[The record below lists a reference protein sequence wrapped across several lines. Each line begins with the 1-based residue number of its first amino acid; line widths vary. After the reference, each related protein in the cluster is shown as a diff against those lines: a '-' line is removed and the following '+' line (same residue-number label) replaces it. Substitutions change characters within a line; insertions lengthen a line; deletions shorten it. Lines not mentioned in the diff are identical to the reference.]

1 MNYAVIQSGFVVNVV
16 VWDGVA
22 PWNPPEGT
30 ELVLL
35 QPDEWVS
42 IGATYDP
49 NASPRFVPAA

>member
-1 MNYAVIQSGFVVNVV
+1 MNYAVCQSGMVVNVV
-16 VWDGVA
+16 VWDGLA
-22 PWNPPEGT
+22 SWTPPEGT

-49 NASPRFVPAA
+49 LAVPRFVMP